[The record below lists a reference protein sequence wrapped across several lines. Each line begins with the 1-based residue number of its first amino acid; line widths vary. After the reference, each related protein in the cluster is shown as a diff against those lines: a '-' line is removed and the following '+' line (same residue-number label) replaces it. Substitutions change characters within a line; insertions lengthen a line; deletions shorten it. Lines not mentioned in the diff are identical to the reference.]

1 MKVVYLVNRYP
12 HASHTFIRSEI
23 EALEALELQVERI
36 TINDGG
42 GTIVDTRDQRE
53 HELTRLALKDDY
65 AKLVASTVATLVGRP
80 RRFLAAARTAWEI
93 GRRSAPGLTRHFG
106 YLMEACRLLSWTR
119 KNQVDHVHAHFGTN
133 PAAIALLCRVLGG
146 PSYSFTVHGT
156 ETFDTP
162 DFLGLRRKTEEATF
176 CVAVSWNGRAMMMR
190 WTPPETWSKLRIVRC
205 FPDPSVFSEV
215 DQSSFAAR
223 RFACVSRM
231 SAEKGVFT
239 LFDAV
244 AVLARERLEF
254 EVVIVGGGPLFEE
267 AKARIAELGITTHV
281 RLVGWGASQEV
292 KRAILSSRA
301 LVHPSYAEGMP
312 VAIMEALALRRPVIA
327 TYVGG
332 VPELVRP
339 GREGWLVPA
348 GSVDDLADAM
358 RAALNADPRD
368 LERMGAGGRERLEQL
383 HGPRLE
389 VAKLD
394 GEFRSSRRER
404 AA

>member
-23 EALEALELQVERI
+23 EALEALELQIERI
-36 TINDGG
+36 TINDGD
-42 GTIVDTRDQRE
+42 GTIVDSRDQRE
-53 HELTRLALKDDY
+53 YELTRLALKDDY
-65 AKLVASTVATLVGRP
+65 LRLASCTLATLASRP
-80 RRFLAAARTAWEI
+80 RRFLAAARTAWRI
-93 GRRSAPGLTRHFG
+93 GRRSAPGMLRHAG
-106 YLMEACRLLSWTR
+106 YLMEACRLLAWTS
-119 KNQVDHVHAHFGTN
+119 KHQVDHVHAHFGTN
-133 PAAIALLCRVLGG
+133 PAAIALLCRRLGG
-146 PSYSFTVHGT
+146 PAYSFTVHGT

-162 DFLGLRRKTEEATF
+162 DFLGLREKTEHAAF
-176 CVAVSWNGRAMMMR
+176 CAAVSWHGRAMLMR
-190 WTPPETWSKLRIVRC
+190 WTPPESWSKLRIVRC
-205 FPDPSVFSEV
+205 FPDPSVFSDV
-215 DQSSFAAR
+215 DDSSLAAR
-223 RFACVSRM
+223 RFACVARM
-231 SAEKGVFT
+231 SAEKGIFT

-244 AVLARERLEF
+244 AVLAREGLEF
-254 EVVIVGGGPLFEE
+254 EVTIIGGGALFED
-267 AKARIAELGITTHV
+267 AKARIADLGITRHV

-292 KRAILSSRA
+292 KRTILASRA
-301 LVHPSYAEGMP
+301 LVHPSYAEGLP
-312 VAIMEALALRRPVIA
+312 VAIMEALALGRPVIG

-358 RAALNADPRD
+358 RSALEASPED
-368 LERMGAGGRERLEQL
+368 LARMGRSGRERLEQL

-394 GEFRSSRRER
+394 GEFRASRRGR